1 MQKIIPHLWFDT
13 QAQEAAQFY
22 VSVFPGAKITS
33 TTTLHDTPSGDSD
46 IVAFTL
52 AGHDFMAISAGPYF
66 KINPSISFILNFDP
80 SQDQQAGVVGEKVD
94 ERLYRMHV
102 ETTYLVQTDEQ
113 SYRVKSGSTLP
124 EGSSLTFWALDGSD
138 EGSSSAF
145 SYDMFFGLVMVIAGI
160 GLPIKYYRVTHKKT
174 TPRV

>member
-1 MQKIIPHLWFDT
+1 MKVIGLMIAGLM
-13 QAQEAAQFY
+13 
-22 VSVFPGAKITS
+22 VVFG
-33 TTTLHDTPSGDSD
+33 L
-46 IVAFTL
+46 L
-52 AGHDFMAISAGPYF
+52 AVKDGLLLVIFGKQHT
-66 KINPSISFILNFDP
+66 
-80 SQDQQAGVVGEKVD
+80 GVVGEKVD